1 MSWMRCNIKKLQ
13 KIFSFKENYN
23 KSYSQSG
30 EDIIVERILSL
41 MSVGKPSYLDIGAH
55 DPVMYNKTYLF
66 YEKGSSGVNVEPD
79 PECFLKL
86 ASQRPRDVNLNVGV
100 RSHEGTFNY
109 YVMTS
114 RSLNTF
120 SVAEAKRYESYGKQK
135 VEQVVKVEVVN
146 VNEILSEYFDP
157 GPNFVSLD
165 VEGLEMEIL
174 ESFDFEASRPE
185 VFCIETLTY
194 TEDNTEEKV
203 VDIIEYMKEMDYM
216 VHSDTYINTIF
227 VDRESWLKRG
237 ANS

>member
-1 MSWMRCNIKKLQ
+1 
-13 KIFSFKENYN
+13 
-23 KSYSQSG
+23 
-30 EDIIVERILSL
+30 
-41 MSVGKPSYLDIGAH
+41 MSVGEPSYLDIGAH
-55 DPVMYNKTYLF
+55 DPVMYNNTYLF

-100 RSHEGTFNY
+100 GSHEGTFNY

-120 SVAEAKRYESYGKQK
+120 SKAEAKRYEIYGKQ
-135 VEQVVKVEVVN
+135 KVEVVN
-146 VNEILSEYFDP
+146 VNTILNEYFEP

-203 VDIIEYMKEMDYM
+203 VDIIEYMKEMDYI

-227 VDRESWLKRG
+227 VDRESWLKKG
-237 ANS
+237 QNS